1 MKAASCA
8 VTLKIAQLRITPFVA
23 KVDASRTV
31 AINGAVAS
39 CASWDQPLYP
49 SRQGESNPRRKS
61 QERTSVGHFVGTR
74 AFNSST
80 QFSTTTIPVGVDV
93 GSPPAALIIKN
104 VWPSRETS

>member
-1 MKAASCA
+1 MRPEYTRGSRGGGRGQFLLNAELATEGLPYRPV
-8 VTLKIAQLRITPFVA
+8 VTM
-23 KVDASRTV
+23 
-31 AINGAVAS
+31 
-39 CASWDQPLYP
+39 
-49 SRQGESNPRRKS
+49 RQGRSNPRRKS